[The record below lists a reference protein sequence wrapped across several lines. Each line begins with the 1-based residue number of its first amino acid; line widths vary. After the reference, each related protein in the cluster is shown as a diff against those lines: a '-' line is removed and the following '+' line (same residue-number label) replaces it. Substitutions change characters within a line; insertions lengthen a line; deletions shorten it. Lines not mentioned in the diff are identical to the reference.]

1 LTRPVVAADY
11 RQAMQASVSPRSVR
25 LLAVFAALA
34 CCVAQLSAIVHLAL
48 VRHAACPEHGEWVHV
63 DGPPRVHTAH
73 ETERATDGP
82 ALDALDEAHGHDHC
96 LIALSGRER
105 TTLAATSLLPRP
117 PSLRFLA
124 APRGPPATL
133 LHASLAPLH
142 FAPKNSPP
150 A

>member
-1 LTRPVVAADY
+1 
-11 RQAMQASVSPRSVR
+11 MQACHSPRSVR
-25 LLAVFAALA
+25 LVAVFAALA
-34 CCVAQLSAIVHLAL
+34 CCVAQLSAFVHLAL

-63 DGPPRVHTAH
+63 DGPPQLHAAH
-73 ETERATDGP
+73 ETKPTTDGP

-105 TTLAATSLLPRP
+105 TTLAATQQLPRP
-117 PSLRFLA
+117 PSDRVVA
-124 APRGPPATL
+124 APRGPPANR

-150 A
+150 V